1 MTVALDCLV
10 GDWTDWSERSEDG
23 KIRRTRNV
31 MRNAINGGAMCPNLE
46 QTQLGNLYVLVFFNV
61 YLIIIASPV
70 ISNLKKENYRLYYL
84 RFYYYHWVDAS
95 ADGLLVPEGIIRPIV
110 SVSALTWL
118 TLLLKF
124 TVPK

>member
-70 ISNLKKENYRLYYL
+70 ISNLKKKIIDCIIYV
-84 RFYYYHWVDAS
+84 FITIT
-95 ADGLLVPEGIIRPIV
+95 GLMP
-110 SVSALTWL
+110 
-118 TLLLKF
+118 LLMDY
-124 TVPK
+124 

>member
-1 MTVALDCLV
+1 LTVALDCLV

-61 YLIIIASPV
+61 
-70 ISNLKKENYRLYYL
+70 K
-84 RFYYYHWVDAS
+84 
-95 ADGLLVPEGIIRPIV
+95 V
-110 SVSALTWL
+110 SHVSAETLTIGRMIPSG
-118 TLLLKF
+118 TNSPS
-124 TVPK
+124 TEASTQ